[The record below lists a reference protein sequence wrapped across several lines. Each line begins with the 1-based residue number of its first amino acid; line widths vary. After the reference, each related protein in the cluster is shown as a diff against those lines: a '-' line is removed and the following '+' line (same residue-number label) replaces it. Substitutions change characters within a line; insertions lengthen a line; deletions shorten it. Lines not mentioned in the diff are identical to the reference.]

1 MRSSWMG
8 FAAVVALAGCGGRDA
23 KAPAQAGGQASQAA
37 AVAAESGRAH
47 PGGPLGMV
55 FDSVREAVAM
65 GVYRVSLSVPLLPGA
80 ARASQQAE
88 MQAVLDAE
96 RAADTTLA
104 AIRVLGF
111 MPPSA
116 GAAKHP
122 TGMRMI
128 PFAILTWAP
137 PGGWNAVSAAN
148 ARGPHSTDALFV
160 TDLPHHQPVPGTGA
174 PR

>member
-8 FAAVVALAGCGGRDA
+8 VLAVLALTGCGGRE
-23 KAPAQAGGQASQAA
+23 KAPAPGAASITPGMGAP
-37 AVAAESGRAH
+37 AVHA
-47 PGGPLGMV
+47 GGPLGMV
-55 FDSVREAVAM
+55 FDSVREAVAP
-65 GVYRVSLSVPLLPGA
+65 GVYRVSLSVPLLPGGT
-80 ARASQQAE
+80 RASQQAE

-96 RAADTTLA
+96 RVADSTLA

-122 TGMRMI
+122 SGMRMI

-137 PGGWNAVSAAN
+137 PGGWNTVSAAN
-148 ARGPHSTDALFV
+148 AHGPHGTDALFV